1 MVFTSKE
8 FLVFFLACVA
18 AYFLLRPRFRWILL
32 LAASCLFYAA
42 GEAQHLGLLILVSLL
57 AYGAGLLLEAM
68 REGPWRATLLAGAI
82 AALLTPLFV
91 FKYLGFVLQSVGS
104 VAANPEQPA
113 SLGFD
118 LLLPLGISFFTF
130 QAVAYLVDVYRGDQR
145 AERHPGYL
153 SLYIT
158 FFPQLIAGPIERAGN
173 LLPQF
178 RRAARLDAG
187 ALVSGGRLMLW
198 GAFKKLVIADN
209 LAPYVDRVYGD
220 PTAWVGLPLLIATL
234 FFAFQIYCDFSGYI
248 DIARGA
254 ARILG
259 IDLMRNFDRPYGA
272 RSLVDFWRRWHI
284 SLSTWFRDYLYI
296 PLGGNRR
303 GRALTARNIA
313 IVFLVSGLW
322 HGANWTFV
330 VWGGLHGLAL
340 LLLLASAPL
349 RARLA
354 ATVGLDRHP
363 LLYDALRVAVTF
375 AFVCFAWIFF
385 RAASLDDALHVIGHL
400 FTAVPE
406 QLADGS
412 VVSRLIGAS
421 GGTPIGFT
429 ALLLAI
435 AAIFAAHAL
444 PPPRPR
450 NWLDLLPRWQRWG
463 GYYALIFG
471 LLFWSGSSDA
481 FIYFRF

>member
-1 MVFTSKE
+1 
-8 FLVFFLACVA
+8 
-18 AYFLLRPRFRWILL
+18 
-32 LAASCLFYAA
+32 
-42 GEAQHLGLLILVSLL
+42 
-57 AYGAGLLLEAM
+57 
-68 REGPWRATLLAGAI
+68 
-82 AALLTPLFV
+82 
-91 FKYLGFVLQSVGS
+91 
-104 VAANPEQPA
+104 PEQPA

-130 QAVAYLVDVYRGDQR
+130 QAVAYVVDVYRGDQR

-284 SLSTWFRDYLYI
+284 
-296 PLGGNRR
+296 
-303 GRALTARNIA
+303 
-313 IVFLVSGLW
+313 
-322 HGANWTFV
+322 
-330 VWGGLHGLAL
+330 
-340 LLLLASAPL
+340 
-349 RARLA
+349 
-354 ATVGLDRHP
+354 
-363 LLYDALRVAVTF
+363 
-375 AFVCFAWIFF
+375 
-385 RAASLDDALHVIGHL
+385 
-400 FTAVPE
+400 
-406 QLADGS
+406 
-412 VVSRLIGAS
+412 
-421 GGTPIGFT
+421 
-429 ALLLAI
+429 
-435 AAIFAAHAL
+435 
-444 PPPRPR
+444 
-450 NWLDLLPRWQRWG
+450 
-463 GYYALIFG
+463 
-471 LLFWSGSSDA
+471 
-481 FIYFRF
+481 